1 MFTIRRFARAA
12 LATLALTSMA
22 LQISP
27 ARADLREPLSPQNC
41 AVLLVDLQPQYAFSV
56 HSIDSSKLINNATGV
71 SKAARV
77 FGVPTIF
84 TTINAKSFAGSMFT
98 EVVNARPDVTPID
111 RTSINA
117 LTDERVQ
124 SAVERTQRKKI
135 LVGGLWTDSC
145 VTLPVLS
152 LLKQGYEVYVLTD
165 VAGDVDESSHQ
176 MAIQRMVQ
184 AGAVPV
190 TWLAVMLEWQ
200 GDWAN
205 SATAGQVGEIALQ
218 HGGAWG
224 LGIAYAKE
232 MKVGAK

>member
-1 MFTIRRFARAA
+1 MSMIRRFARAT
-12 LATLALTSMA
+12 LATLTLASIVLAGSTA
-22 LQISP
+22 Q
-27 ARADLREPLSPQNC
+27 ADIREPLTPENS

-56 HSIDSSKLINNATGV
+56 HSIDADKLINNATGL

-98 EVVNARPDVTPID
+98 QVANARPDVAPID

-117 LTDERVQ
+117 LADERVQ
-124 SAVERTQRKKI
+124 SAVARTQRKKI

-152 LLKQGYEVYVLTD
+152 LLKQGHEVYVLTD

-205 SATAGQVGEIALQ
+205 SATAAQVGEIALQ

-224 LGIAYAKE
+224 LGIAYARE

>member
-1 MFTIRRFARAA
+1 MLSISRFART
-12 LATLALTSMA
+12 TLALASFA
-22 LQISP
+22 LASVIAQ
-27 ARADLREPLSPQNC
+27 ADIREPLTPENS

-56 HSIDSSKLINNATGV
+56 HSIEADKLINNATGL

-98 EVVNARPDVTPID
+98 QVANARPDVTPID

-117 LTDERVQ
+117 LADERVQ
-124 SAVERTQRKKI
+124 SAVARTQRKKI

-152 LLKQGYEVYVLTD
+152 LLKQGHEVYVLTD
-165 VAGDVDESSHQ
+165 IAGDVDEASHQ

-200 GDWAN
+200 GDWSK

-224 LGIAYAKE
+224 LGIAYARE

>member
-1 MFTIRRFARAA
+1 MLSISRFART
-12 LATLALTSMA
+12 TLALASFA
-22 LQISP
+22 LASVTAQ
-27 ARADLREPLSPQNC
+27 ADIREPLTPENS

-56 HSIDSSKLINNATGV
+56 HSIEADKLINNATGL

-98 EVVNARPDVTPID
+98 QVANARPDVTPID

-117 LTDERVQ
+117 LADERVQ
-124 SAVERTQRKKI
+124 SAVARTQRKKI

-152 LLKQGYEVYVLTD
+152 LLKQGHEVYVLTD
-165 VAGDVDESSHQ
+165 IAGDVDEASHQ

-200 GDWAN
+200 GDWSK

-224 LGIAYAKE
+224 LGIAYARE

>member
-1 MFTIRRFARAA
+1 MSTIRQFAH
-12 LATLALTSMA
+12 ATLASFGLA
-22 LQISP
+22 LIALAGSP
-27 ARADLREPLSPQNC
+27 AQADIREPLTPQNS

-56 HSIDSSKLINNATGV
+56 HSIDSGKLINNATGL

-77 FGVPTIF
+77 FGVPTLF

-117 LTDERVQ
+117 LADERVR
-124 SAVERTQRKKI
+124 SAVARTRRKKI

-152 LLKQGYEVYVLTD
+152 LLKEGYEVYVLTD

-205 SATAGQVGEIALQ
+205 SATAGQVAEIALQ

-224 LGIAYAKE
+224 LGIAYARE
-232 MKVGAK
+232 MRVGAK

>member
-1 MFTIRRFARAA
+1 MSTIFRFARATVATLFLASSVLASATA
-12 LATLALTSMA
+12 LADIRDPLTPENS
-22 LQISP
+22 
-27 ARADLREPLSPQNC
+27 

-56 HSIDSSKLINNATGV
+56 HSIDADKLINNATGL

-84 TTINAKSFAGSMFT
+84 TTINAKNFAGSMFT
-98 EVVNARPDVTPID
+98 QVTNARPDVMSID

-117 LTDERVQ
+117 LADERVQ
-124 SAVERTQRKKI
+124 SAVARTQRKKI

-152 LLKQGYEVYVLTD
+152 LLKQGHEVYVLTD
-165 VAGDVDESSHQ
+165 IAGDVDEASHQ

-200 GDWAN
+200 GDWSK
-205 SATAGQVGEIALQ
+205 SATTGQVGEIALQ

-224 LGIAYAKE
+224 LGIAYARE
-232 MKVGAK
+232 MKVGSK

>member
-1 MFTIRRFARAA
+1 MSMIRRFARAT
-12 LATLALTSMA
+12 LATLALASTAFASSA
-22 LQISP
+22 
-27 ARADLREPLSPQNC
+27 AWADIREPLTAQNS

-56 HSIDSSKLINNATGV
+56 HSIDSGKLINNATGV

-84 TTINAKSFAGSMFT
+84 TTINAKSFAGSMFAD
-98 EVVNARPDVTPID
+98 VVNARPDVTPID

-124 SAVERTQRKKI
+124 SAVARTQRKKI

-152 LLKQGYEVYVLTD
+152 LLQQGYEVYVLTD

-205 SATAGQVGEIALQ
+205 TATAGQVAQIALQ

-224 LGIAYAKE
+224 LGIAYARE
-232 MKVGAK
+232 MRVGAK

>member
-1 MFTIRRFARAA
+1 MFTIRRFARAT
-12 LATLALTSMA
+12 LATLALTSLA

-27 ARADLREPLSPQNC
+27 ARADIREPLSPHNS

-56 HSIDSSKLINNATGV
+56 HSIESGKLINNATGLA
-71 SKAARV
+71 KAARV
-77 FGVPTIF
+77 FGVPTLF

-98 EVVNARPDVTPID
+98 EVAQARPDVTPID

-124 SAVERTQRKKI
+124 AAVERTQRKKI

-145 VTLPVLS
+145 VALPVLS

-232 MKVGAK
+232 MRVGAK